1 VSAVSANAVDTYELM
16 RAAVLRADPDA
27 GPNLDVLRREGLT
40 AWSRRLI
47 VTPNVGPP
55 PPDPVRRLPAWPGNT
70 ADEIS
75 ELTRLI
81 AGIVLAITAEPAH
94 V

>member
-1 VSAVSANAVDTYELM
+1 VIAASVDAVDTYELL

-27 GPNLDVLRREGLT
+27 SPHLGVLRREGLA
-40 AWSRRLI
+40 AWSQSLI
-47 VTPNVGPP
+47 EVPAIGAPISGPARQP
-55 PPDPVRRLPAWPGNT
+55 TTRHAPAP
-70 ADEIS
+70 S

-81 AGIVLAITAEPAH
+81 ASIVLAIAAKPAH

>member
-1 VSAVSANAVDTYELM
+1 VIAASVDAVDTYELL

-27 GPNLDVLRREGLT
+27 SPHLGVLRREGLA
-40 AWSRRLI
+40 AWSQSLI
-47 VTPNVGPP
+47 IGAPISGPARQP
-55 PPDPVRRLPAWPGNT
+55 TTRHAPAP
-70 ADEIS
+70 S

-81 AGIVLAITAEPAH
+81 ASIVLAIAAEPAH

>member
-1 VSAVSANAVDTYELM
+1 MTAASVDAVDTYELV

-27 GPNLDVLRREGLT
+27 GPHLGVLRREGLA
-40 AWSRRLI
+40 AWSRSLSE
-47 VTPNVGPP
+47 V
-55 PPDPVRRLPAWPGNT
+55 PAIGAPISSPARQPT
-70 ADEIS
+70 TRHAPAPS

-81 AGIVLAITAEPAH
+81 ASIVLAIAAEPAH